1 MKKTEKDYPADEI
14 LPEYDLSKGVTGK
27 YYERYKDKVKVA
39 LLEPDVYK
47 MFPNSDSVNRALR
60 TVGELIRIAKPRRK
74 KVT

>member
-1 MKKTEKDYPADEI
+1 
-14 LPEYDLSKGVTGK
+14 
-27 YYERYKDKVKVA
+27 